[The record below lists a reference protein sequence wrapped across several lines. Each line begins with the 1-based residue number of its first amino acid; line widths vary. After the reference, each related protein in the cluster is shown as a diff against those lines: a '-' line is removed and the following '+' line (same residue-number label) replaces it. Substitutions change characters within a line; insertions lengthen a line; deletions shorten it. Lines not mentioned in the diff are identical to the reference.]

1 MIACRRLFSIPALLT
16 PTALRVAELI
26 KKLRGAAGSVV
37 SSLASATHVLS
48 DQPEVNQRTADVLL
62 AEGRGLPI
70 VGEAFVDAC
79 LKMGSASLPHH
90 HSLRCAC
97 RQGIWS
103 ERSRVGRREGSG
115 GEVHAQGGEEARR
128 GGGAG
133 ASRPRQVSKAPPL
146 AD

>member
-79 LKMGSASLPHH
+79 LKMGSAFLPHS
-90 HSLRCAC
+90 HSLRLSP
-97 RQGIWS
+97 GDL
-103 ERSRVGRREGSG
+103 V
-115 GEVHAQGGEEARR
+115 
-128 GGGAG
+128 
-133 ASRPRQVSKAPPL
+133 
-146 AD
+146 

>member
-1 MIACRRLFSIPALLT
+1 MIARCVFPPFRCVAFVAHADGAVLCC
-16 PTALRVAELI
+16 AELI

-79 LKMGSASLPHH
+79 LKMGSAFLPRSHT
-90 HSLRCAC
+90 LRLTP
-97 RQGIWS
+97 GDL
-103 ERSRVGRREGSG
+103 V
-115 GEVHAQGGEEARR
+115 
-128 GGGAG
+128 
-133 ASRPRQVSKAPPL
+133 
-146 AD
+146 

>member
-1 MIACRRLFSIPALLT
+1 MLT

-79 LKMGSASLPHH
+79 LKMGSAFLPHSH
-90 HSLRCAC
+90 TLRLTP
-97 RQGIWS
+97 
-103 ERSRVGRREGSG
+103 EDLV
-115 GEVHAQGGEEARR
+115 
-128 GGGAG
+128 
-133 ASRPRQVSKAPPL
+133 
-146 AD
+146 